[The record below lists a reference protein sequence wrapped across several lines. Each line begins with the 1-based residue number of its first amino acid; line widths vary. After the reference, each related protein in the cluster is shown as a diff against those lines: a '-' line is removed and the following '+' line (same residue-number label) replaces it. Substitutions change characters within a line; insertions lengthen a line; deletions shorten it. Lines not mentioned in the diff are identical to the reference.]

1 VIVEGTAGGQR
12 RTFHGGLNNLLAT
25 LVTTDSASDN
35 CKPQHP
41 VHCDVSTPGRQ
52 WCGRGVHLRSHAGQ
66 RHKSSKEHWTQMWG
80 GAVQLLLVAAL
91 TRHVHAQRECP
102 MPQM

>member
-1 VIVEGTAGGQR
+1 MIVEGTAGGQR

-52 WCGRGVHLRSHAGQ
+52 WCGRGVHLRSHGWPAAQ
-66 RHKSSKEHWTQMWG
+66 VENLLCAPKEH
-80 GAVQLLLVAAL
+80 
-91 TRHVHAQRECP
+91 
-102 MPQM
+102 